1 MSVKIN
7 IGNNLEDVLKSKRP
21 TIGYTAEG
29 DVIAI
34 APLNARLDFS
44 VVPKFQKESY
54 TRRENYFRRE
64 KDDIYVCVK

>member
-54 TRRENYFRRE
+54 TRRE